1 MSHPQIMDSARYNFG
16 EFQLDVGA
24 FELQRSGERVPLERI
39 PMELLILLVG
49 RKRELVTREE
59 IAEKLWES
67 EIFIDT
73 NTAINVAVR
82 KVRQALD
89 DTVES
94 PGYILTIPAKGYRF
108 IGSISSSL
116 PQSPDVTPTSQ
127 SSLEVS
133 ADGIG
138 PAPISIKAS
147 DQLVATATQPAKARS
162 EQMPDVIRS
171 LHLSG
176 RWLIWIFVL
185 GIVGLARWWLF
196 CGLEVTVRPIK

>member
-1 MSHPQIMDSARYNFG
+1 
-16 EFQLDVGA
+16 
-24 FELQRSGERVPLERI
+24 
-39 PMELLILLVG
+39 
-49 RKRELVTREE
+49 
-59 IAEKLWES
+59 LWES

-94 PGYILTIPAKGYRF
+94 PRYILTIPAKGYRF